1 MFEQAVLP
9 SHPAG
14 GRYWTT
20 IAGFSAELLVI
31 GLALLAPLIWT
42 DFLPRVEAL
51 NWISL
56 PAPPAAASKP
66 LPERVVRPT
75 HPWQTVGNI
84 LLRPTVIPPTAL
96 LIEDPPGAVPGGS
109 ASDGVQVPAGAGVLA
124 TLLDSLAHAVPPQR
138 VAAPAVVA
146 QPAPAAP
153 AAPRRI
159 SALQP
164 ARLLHRV
171 EPVYP
176 LLARTARISGTVE
189 LMGVIAADGRIRE
202 LRLVRGHP
210 LLAQAALDAVR
221 QWIYEPTVL
230 NGEAVEV
237 AAPIKVEFILK

>member
-9 SHPAG
+9 SHP
-14 GRYWTT
+14 
-20 IAGFSAELLVI
+20 AGFSAELLVI

-153 AAPRRI
+153 AAPAGALAASRRTGL
-159 SALQP
+159 SAP
-164 ARLLHRV
+164 RPHR
-171 EPVYP
+171 PHF
-176 LLARTARISGTVE
+176 RNSR
-189 LMGVIAADGRIRE
+189 ADGRDCR
-202 LRLVRGHP
+202 RWTHP
-210 LLAQAALDAVR
+210 RAAARPRTSPAGASGARCRPAMDL
-221 QWIYEPTVL
+221 
-230 NGEAVEV
+230 
-237 AAPIKVEFILK
+237 